1 MSNCALIVLNVTNNR
16 ESLLMYLLQAIYR
29 HVSNCAQYFMRSRT
43 RVCVRRALAS
53 CSALAMQFMYVHLWQ
68 TIIIIDHSFHAKV
81 NNNSIIEL
89 LLLLYYVCMY
99 YACTLCMYY
108 SSIMPPT

>member
-1 MSNCALIVLNVTNNR
+1 MSPTVHSTLCAR
-16 ESLLMYLLQAIYR
+16 A
-29 HVSNCAQYFMRSRT
+29 
-43 RVCVRRALAS
+43 RVRARVRRALAS

-89 LLLLYYVCMY
+89 LLLLLRLFVRTMHVCYV
-99 YACTLCMYY
+99 L
-108 SSIMPPT
+108 

>member
-1 MSNCALIVLNVTNNR
+1 MSPTVHSTLCARARV
-16 ESLLMYLLQAIYR
+16 
-29 HVSNCAQYFMRSRT
+29 CA
-43 RVCVRRALAS
+43 CVRRALAS

-89 LLLLYYVCMY
+89 LLLLLVCTMHVRYV
-99 YACTLCMYY
+99 YY